1 MRILKYGMRGPDVE
15 LLQLGMQRSGYYAD
29 NPDGIFGPRT
39 QNALRRF
46 QASFGLTPDGIAGE
60 ETYAQ
65 LRPFLVGYF
74 TTKIRPA
81 DTFYRLAKRYDTTI
95 NAIQQANPGLDSDNL
110 QVGERIVIP
119 YGFDLVPINVH
130 YTSELME
137 LLAEGIKARYPFAEV
152 GSIGKSVMG
161 RPLFSFIIGEGEREA
176 FYNAAHHANE
186 WITTPLVMKFMENY
200 LKAYINNTNILG
212 RNAAKLYENAR
223 LFLVPMVDPDGVDL
237 VNNALDR
244 NDTYYKE
251 AKAISE
257 RYPAIRFPDGWKA
270 NIVGTDLNLNYP
282 AGWEQAKRIK
292 FGMGFTTPAPR
303 DYVGTE
309 PLSAPESRAV
319 YEFTQKHDFSLI
331 LAYHT
336 QGQVIYWKYQDIEP
350 PRGYEIG
357 TALAEASGYTLDL
370 VPAESSFA
378 GYKDWFILN
387 YNRPGYT
394 VEAGLGVNPLPLS
407 QFGTMYRDNAAL
419 MVTALEETAKPE

>member
-1 MRILKYGMRGPDVE
+1 MRILKYGMSGPDVE

-60 ETYAQ
+60 KTYAQ

-137 LLAEGIKARYPFAEV
+137 LLAEGIKARYPFTEV

-161 RPLFSFIIGEGEREA
+161 RPLYSFIIGEGEREA

-251 AKAISE
+251 AKAIS
-257 RYPAIRFPDGWKA
+257 
-270 NIVGTDLNLNYP
+270 
-282 AGWEQAKRIK
+282 
-292 FGMGFTTPAPR
+292 
-303 DYVGTE
+303 
-309 PLSAPESRAV
+309 

>member
-1 MRILKYGMRGPDVE
+1 MRILKYGMSGPDVE

-119 YGFDLVPINVH
+119 HGFDLVPINVH

-137 LLAEGIKARYPFAEV
+137 LLAEGIKARYPFTEV

-161 RPLFSFIIGEGEREA
+161 RPLYSFIIGEGEREA

-186 WITTPLVMKFMENY
+186 WITTPLVMK
-200 LKAYINNTNILG
+200 
-212 RNAAKLYENAR
+212 
-223 LFLVPMVDPDGVDL
+223 
-237 VNNALDR
+237 
-244 NDTYYKE
+244 
-251 AKAISE
+251 
-257 RYPAIRFPDGWKA
+257 
-270 NIVGTDLNLNYP
+270 
-282 AGWEQAKRIK
+282 
-292 FGMGFTTPAPR
+292 
-303 DYVGTE
+303 
-309 PLSAPESRAV
+309 
-319 YEFTQKHDFSLI
+319 
-331 LAYHT
+331 
-336 QGQVIYWKYQDIEP
+336 
-350 PRGYEIG
+350 
-357 TALAEASGYTLDL
+357 
-370 VPAESSFA
+370 
-378 GYKDWFILN
+378 
-387 YNRPGYT
+387 
-394 VEAGLGVNPLPLS
+394 
-407 QFGTMYRDNAAL
+407 
-419 MVTALEETAKPE
+419 